1 MSNETQPRFVS
12 LSRFAAMLDT
22 SEGTITA
29 WIESGRVAAVQPGG
43 PGTRWMI
50 PTSEAD
56 RLLDAAFA
64 AQQRRQREVEPA
76 PLTAEA
82 SSVMSFDDGDPGLP
96 VPFDTG
102 RPVETELRLRDRKGR
117 IHNSGRSEA
126 GLSDGDAIPTLD
138 GF

>member
-1 MSNETQPRFVS
+1 MSNDTQPRFVS
-12 LSRFAAMLDT
+12 KARFAAMLDT
-22 SEGTITA
+22 AEGTIDA

-50 PTSEAD
+50 PVSEAD
-56 RLLDAAFA
+56 RLMDEAFA
-64 AQQRRQREVEPA
+64 RQQQALHRIERA
-76 PLTAEA
+76 PLAAEA
-82 SSVMSFDDGDPGLP
+82 YSVYEFGQDDDPTLP
-96 VPFDTG
+96 VPIDTG

-117 IHNSGRSEA
+117 VHNSGEG